1 MKFVSLTFVM
11 CLLWVIPIDG
21 FSVESSQLM
30 PLNRYFPQSW
40 GTKDGLPHNS
50 IHALAQTSNGYLW
63 AGTWEGVARF
73 NGQQFTVFTRGAQ
86 TGLPDS
92 GIRSLYYNKPRD
104 ELLVAGNRGGVTSL
118 IAEQWHAQA
127 PLSSMVN
134 HAFRDSNNVLWFAL
148 EDTGIAMRTPD
159 GTQKEYIVNSSAYRI
174 IEDGFGVIWF
184 ATSQGLFKYINDKFQ
199 LAVPDHNILSGPS
212 FTLALDSKKRVLVGT
227 EHGVWQQKNGT
238 FALLHSSLAD
248 KSISSI
254 LLDHQNSIWV
264 GTINHGLYRLSDLGL
279 EKLDATAGLP
289 NNRVFSLLEDL
300 EKNIWIG
307 TNGGLFRLRRALF
320 TTFSQSQ
327 GMSGDFLRTVLQTSD
342 GKLLSG
348 GSAGLDIFSN
358 DAFSSASLTTGE
370 AFSVLSL
377 AAVTEEVTLVGTYT
391 KGVLRYENDQLTP
404 YLNRHL
410 GLPSNEVRAILLAS
424 DNSVW
429 YATAQG
435 VVQQTP
441 DGKLSHFNE
450 QNGLPAHFSMG
461 LAEDREGRIWI
472 ATGTGLAYIQQGIV
486 HTVSFPEHSDAQHAF
501 SFSVVEKGT
510 WITTDRGLAYFDNAT
525 QALSVIEKSQGLPVD
540 KLFSIGI
547 DHNSGVWLSSNQGV
561 ILTSLSSLKACL
573 THPSAL
579 LEFEHFKEENG
590 LASIQING
598 GSQPSQFV
606 DVDGNVWLP
615 TAKGLATVTPANLA
629 MLSEFPIPVSIEAVL
644 LDGADQQF
652 DADKREVDV
661 APLTTRVAF
670 QYAGLGFAMPSRIEY
685 QAMLVGYDQDWVNR
699 HQFRMTEYTNLAPGR
714 YQFKVRARY
723 IGGPWREITS
733 PFSIRVL
740 PSIYQT
746 FAFKFSVF
754 LFFCFVIYAL
764 YKVRFH
770 HLKKSEMILKQ
781 RVDEQTRSLELQTKR
796 FEFQATHDDLT
807 GIANRRAFDRWL
819 VQYFEEA
826 KAKQSPLCLAV
837 IDIDHFKQVNDQ
849 YSHLVGDKV
858 ITEVARILNREVP
871 HYAKCARWGGE
882 EFTVLLPEYDLI
894 NARVA
899 MDHVRKIV
907 AAHDFSFIA
916 QTLKVTISIG
926 VASADGARDHDR
938 MLTHADQALYTA
950 KENGRNQVTIFE

>member
-1 MKFVSLTFVM
+1 MKFVSLIFAL
-11 CLLWVIPIDG
+11 CLLWAIPIDG
-21 FSVESSQLM
+21 FSAESSQLM

-73 NGQQFTVFTRGAQ
+73 NGHQFTVFTRGEQ

-104 ELLVAGNRGGVTSL
+104 ELLVAGNRGGVASL
-118 IAEQWHAQA
+118 IEEQWHAQS

-134 HAFRDSNNVLWFAL
+134 HAYRDSHDVLWFAL
-148 EDTGIAMRTPD
+148 EDTGVAMRMPD
-159 GTQKEYIVNSSAYRI
+159 GTQKEYIVTSSAYRI
-174 IEDGFGVIWF
+174 IEDGNGVIWI
-184 ATSQGLFKYINDKFQ
+184 ATNQGLFKYINDKFQ
-199 LAVPDHNILSGPS
+199 PAVPNHKVLSGPS
-212 FTLALDSKKRVLVGT
+212 FTLALDSEQRVLVGT
-227 EHGVWQQKNGT
+227 EHGVWQQRNGT
-238 FALLHSSLAD
+238 FVLLHTSLAE

-264 GTINHGLYRLSDLGL
+264 GTINHGLYRLSNLGL

-320 TTFSQSQ
+320 TTFSQNQ

-348 GSAGLDIFSN
+348 GSAGLDIFFN
-358 DAFSSASLTTGE
+358 DAFSAASLNTGE

-377 AAVTEEVTLVGTYT
+377 AEVDEDVTLVGTYT
-391 KGVLRYENDQLTP
+391 KGVLRYENDQLIP

-424 DNSVW
+424 DNSIW

-435 VVQQTP
+435 VVKQTP
-441 DGKLSHFNE
+441 DGMLIHFNE
-450 QNGLPAHFSMG
+450 KNGLPAHFSMG

-472 ATGTGLAYIQQGIV
+472 ATGIGLAYIQQDVV
-486 HTVSFPEHSDAQHAF
+486 HTVSFPEYSDAQHAF
-501 SFSVVEKGT
+501 SFSVVEDGT

-525 QALSVIEKSQGLPVD
+525 QSLSVVEKSHGLPVD

-547 DHNSGVWLSSNQGV
+547 DHNRGVWLSSNQGV
-561 ILTSLSSLKACL
+561 ILTSLESLEKCL
-573 THPSAL
+573 TLPGTL
-579 LEFEHFKEENG
+579 LEYEHFKEENG

-606 DVDGNVWLP
+606 DKDGNVWLP

-629 MLSEFPIPVSIEAVL
+629 MLSEFPIPVNIESVL
-644 LDGADQQF
+644 LDGHVQQL
-652 DADKREVDV
+652 DKSKKELEVS
-661 APLTTRVAF
+661 PLTTRVAF

-723 IGGPWREITS
+723 AGGHWQEITS
-733 PFSIRVL
+733 PFPIRVL
-740 PSIYQT
+740 PSVYQT
-746 FAFKFSVF
+746 FGFKLFIF
-754 LFFCFVIYAL
+754 LFFCSVIYVL

-781 RVDEQTRSLELQTKR
+781 RVDEQTKSLEIQTKR

-819 VQYFEEA
+819 LQYFDDA
-826 KAKQSPLCLAV
+826 KMRQAPLCLAV

-858 ITEVARILNREVP
+858 ITEVARILKREVP

-882 EFTVLLPEYDLI
+882 EFTVLLPDYDLA
-894 NARVA
+894 NAKTV
-899 MDHVRKIV
+899 MENVRKIV
-907 AAHDFSFIA
+907 AAHDFSLIA
-916 QTLKVTISIG
+916 STLKVTISIG
-926 VASADGARDHDR
+926 LASVDGAKDHDR

>member
-1 MKFVSLTFVM
+1 M

-127 PLSSMVN
+127 PLPAMVN

-184 ATSQGLFKYINDKFQ
+184 ATNQGLFKYINDKFQ

-227 EHGVWQQKNGT
+227 EHGVWQQRNGT

-342 GKLLSG
+342 GKLLAG

-404 YLNRHL
+404 YLNRDL
-410 GLPSNEVRAILLAS
+410 GLPSNEVRAILLAK

-435 VVQQTP
+435 IVQQTP
-441 DGKLSHFNE
+441 DGKLIHFNE

-472 ATGTGLAYIQQGIV
+472 ATGIGLAYIQQGIV
-486 HTVSFPEHSDAQHAF
+486 HAVSFPEHSDAQHAF

-525 QALSVIEKSQGLPVD
+525 KALSVIEKSQGLPVD

-561 ILTSLSSLKACL
+561 ILTSLSSLKECL

-652 DADKREVDV
+652 DTDKREVDV
-661 APLTTRVAF
+661 TPLTTRVAF

-723 IGGPWREITS
+723 IGGPWQEITS

-819 VQYFEEA
+819 EQYFEEA

-882 EFTVLLPEYDLI
+882 EFTVLLPEYDLV

-916 QTLKVTISIG
+916 RTLKVTISIG

>member
-1 MKFVSLTFVM
+1 
-11 CLLWVIPIDG
+11 
-21 FSVESSQLM
+21 M

-86 TGLPDS
+86 TGLPGS
-92 GIRSLYYNKPRD
+92 GIRSLYYNNLRD
-104 ELLVAGNRGGVTSL
+104 ELLVAGNRGGVSSL
-118 IAEQWHAQA
+118 IAEQWHAQE

-134 HAFRDSNNVLWFAL
+134 HAYRDSNDVLWFAL
-148 EDTGIAMRTPD
+148 EDTGVVMRMPD
-159 GTQKEYIVNSSAYRI
+159 GTQKEYIGNASAYRA
-174 IEDGFGVIWF
+174 IEDGSGVIWF
-184 ATSQGLFKYINDKFQ
+184 ATNQGVFQFKNGKFRE
-199 LAVPDHNILSGPS
+199 AAPNHKILSGPA
-212 FTLALDSKKRVLVGT
+212 FTLALDSEQRVLVGT
-227 EHGVWQQKNGT
+227 EHGVWQHRNGT
-238 FALLHSSLAD
+238 FGLLDSSLID

-254 LLDHQNSIWV
+254 LLDHQNSIWI

-289 NNRVFSLLEDL
+289 NNRVFSLIEDL

-307 TNGGLFRLRRALF
+307 TNGGLYRLRRALF
-320 TTFSQSQ
+320 TTFTQSQ
-327 GMSGDFLRTVLQTSD
+327 GMSGEFLRTVSQTSD
-342 GKLLSG
+342 GKLISG
-348 GSAGLDIFSN
+348 GSAGLDVFINEEFSTVKL
-358 DAFSSASLTTGE
+358 ARGE
-370 AFSVLSL
+370 SFSVLSL
-377 AAVTEEVTLVGTYT
+377 AAINESTTLVGTYT
-391 KGVLRYENDQLTP
+391 KGVLRYENEQLKP
-404 YLNRHL
+404 YLNRST
-410 GLPSNEVRAILLAS
+410 GLPSNEVRAIITAS

-435 VVQQTP
+435 VVKQAP
-441 DGKLSHFNE
+441 DGELFHFNE
-450 QNGLPAHFSMG
+450 DNGLPAHFSMG

-472 ATGTGLAYIQQGIV
+472 ATGIGLAYIQQGVVHIV
-486 HTVSFPEHSDAQHAF
+486 KFPENSDAQHAF
-501 SFSVVEKGT
+501 SFSVVENGT

-561 ILTSLSSLKACL
+561 ILTSLSSLEKCL
-573 THPSAL
+573 THSSAL

-606 DVDGNVWLP
+606 DENGNVWFP
-615 TAKGLATVTPANLA
+615 TAKGLATVTPTNLA
-629 MLSEFPIPVSIEAVL
+629 LLSEFRIPVNIEAVL
-644 LDGADQQF
+644 LDGNVQQLNSG
-652 DADKREVDV
+652 KKEVDV
-661 APLTTRVAF
+661 KPLTTRVAF

-723 IGGPWREITS
+723 IDGPWQEVTS
-733 PFSIRVL
+733 PFTIRVL
-740 PSIYQT
+740 PSVFQT
-746 FAFKFSVF
+746 FGFKISVF
-754 LFFCFVIYAL
+754 LFFCFVIYVL

-781 RVDEQTRSLELQTKR
+781 RVDAQTKSLERQTKR

-807 GIANRRAFDRWL
+807 GVANRRAFDQWL
-819 VQYFEEA
+819 VQHFNDA
-826 KAKQSPLCLAV
+826 KAAQTPLCLAI
-837 IDIDHFKQVNDQ
+837 IDIDYFKQVNDQ

-858 ITEVARILNREVP
+858 ITEVARLLKREVP
-871 HYAKCARWGGE
+871 HCAKCARWGGE
-882 EFTVLLPEYDLI
+882 EFTVLLPEYDLA

-907 AAHDFSFIA
+907 AAHDFSLIA
-916 QTLKVTISIG
+916 ERLKVTISVG
-926 VASADGARDHDR
+926 VASIDGARDHDR
-938 MLTHADQALYTA
+938 MLTHADQALYIA